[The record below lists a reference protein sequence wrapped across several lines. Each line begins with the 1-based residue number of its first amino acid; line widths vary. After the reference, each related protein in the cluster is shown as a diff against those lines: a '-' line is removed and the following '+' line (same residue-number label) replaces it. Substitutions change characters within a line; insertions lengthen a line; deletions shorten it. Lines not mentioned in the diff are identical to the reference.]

1 MILYGFKNKRWNQKT
16 IKNEPALLKTDKIT
30 QRLKYFIIIY
40 EMYYIHN
47 GTYLLFISFNRYD
60 KQRPNVANQKM
71 GSLEDGY
78 EEITQNKA
86 QKNRH
91 ENS

>member
-16 IKNEPALLKTDKIT
+16 IKNELALLKMDKIT

-40 EMYYIHN
+40 EMYYIYN
-47 GTYLLFISFNRYD
+47 GTYLLYISFNRYD

-71 GSLEDGY
+71 CSLEDGY
-78 EEITQNKA
+78 EEITQNIA
-86 QKNRH
+86 QKNT
-91 ENS
+91 